1 MSRPSVDLT
10 NCDREPIHILG
21 AIQLFGG
28 LIAVTSDWLISRVSA
43 NIANYVGRD
52 ARELLGK
59 PLAGLLT
66 DQGVHDL
73 RNRATLLRHS
83 GAVERMFG
91 MNLIEGQPPF
101 DVAIHLSGRLLVIE
115 FEPASQTADATSV
128 VRGMIHRLDETEGMA
143 SFLHQA
149 ARQVRAVTGFDR
161 VMIYRFDETGSGEV
175 VAEAR
180 NSTVDSFLGLHYPA
194 SDIPA
199 QARALYLRN
208 IFRIIADVS
217 AEEVPII
224 PELDG
229 SGQPLDLSMSVLRS
243 VSPIH
248 IEYLKNMGVGASL
261 SISIVVEGKL
271 WGLFACHHYA
281 PRLPGFTDRTAA
293 ELFGQIFSLKL
304 EARERQITSEYENRA
319 RDIAQRLLTGT
330 AHDAQRLADAE
341 WLGSIVFE
349 SVPADG
355 VAVVMGGAVT
365 LSGLTPSED
374 EVRSLASFLNAQPP
388 SEIFHT
394 AQLSSVQPDAASYAN
409 KAAGMLSI
417 PISRAPRDYVL
428 LFRAEQ
434 LRSVRWAGE
443 PSKPVEIGPNGDR
456 LTPRKSFEEWSEIVR
471 NTSVPFSKAELRVA
485 DALRI
490 SLLEVILKL
499 SDDRDEARRQNEER
513 QTLLIAELNHRVR
526 NILALIRALMNQ
538 TKATSDAP
546 EVMFQSLDERIQAL
560 ARAHNQITADHW
572 GPAPLRRLLQ
582 VELDAFLGEKR
593 SRVRL
598 SGPDVKLTP
607 EAFTVLA
614 LVTHEMTTNAAKY
627 GALSDNGSVDINWR
641 VEPDMGLV
649 IDWTESGGPTVSPPT
664 RRGVGSNVI
673 ERSVEHDLQGKAE
686 TRFDPAGFSATL
698 TVPLRFVVIGSEER
712 SSTDIAAEMFES
724 SGGLRPVEGLAALF
738 VEDNLI
744 IAMDGESILEEL
756 GAREVHIAATTAAA
770 LDIIKDH
777 AIDIAVL
784 DLNLGTETSLVVADR
799 LAEQGIPFVFASG
812 YGESQLPAAPHGER
826 VMVAKPYDHSS
837 LADAL
842 GKALAEK
849 R

>member
-21 AIQLFGG
+21 AIQPFGG
-28 LIAVTSDWLISRVSA
+28 LIAVTSDWLIARVSA
-43 NIANYVGRD
+43 NIAGYVGRD
-52 ARELLGK
+52 GRELLGK

-330 AHDAQRLADAE
+330 AHDAQRLTDAE

-417 PISRAPRDYVL
+417 PISRVPRDYIL

-443 PSKPVEIGPNGDR
+443 PTKSVEIGPNGDR

-546 EVMFQSLDERIQAL
+546 EVMRQSLDERRNEEVAL
-560 ARAHNQITADHW
+560 HARFQSDID
-572 GPAPLRRLLQ
+572 RYR
-582 VELDAFLGEKR
+582 
-593 SRVRL
+593 
-598 SGPDVKLTP
+598 
-607 EAFTVLA
+607 A
-614 LVTHEMTTNAAKY
+614 L
-627 GALSDNGSVDINWR
+627 
-641 VEPDMGLV
+641 
-649 IDWTESGGPTVSPPT
+649 
-664 RRGVGSNVI
+664 
-673 ERSVEHDLQGKAE
+673 
-686 TRFDPAGFSATL
+686 
-698 TVPLRFVVIGSEER
+698 R
-712 SSTDIAAEMFES
+712 SSS
-724 SGGLRPVEGLAALF
+724 
-738 VEDNLI
+738 
-744 IAMDGESILEEL
+744 
-756 GAREVHIAATTAAA
+756 TAS
-770 LDIIKDH
+770 
-777 AIDIAVL
+777 
-784 DLNLGTETSLVVADR
+784 NR
-799 LAEQGIPFVFASG
+799 
-812 YGESQLPAAPHGER
+812 
-826 VMVAKPYDHSS
+826 
-837 LADAL
+837 
-842 GKALAEK
+842 
-849 R
+849 